1 MTAKETQRLK
11 SKIVGLYRDNV
22 KNYVRNLDSD
32 GLTSFFDNINLFR
45 KMLKAGG
52 EDFICM
58 KNLLERSLKSAD
70 FNPKEISLLV
80 IFMYLLLAEG
90 SVCNYLSFVS
100 YLLVARGHDLFS
112 YTKRK
117 YVKDSMNEIMK
128 VEMWAKIKFLNHCG
142 FGALTKE
149 YDSTFR
155 NDIAHHNYE
164 IDDKGI
170 IWVRGKSVDLEP
182 KLDSLLKLLALM
194 DETLGE
200 IRKNMGKI
208 LTKMKKNEV

>member
-1 MTAKETQRLK
+1 MTMGK
-11 SKIVGLYRDNV
+11 SYEILTWLGFLAIVIAVILISAGYH
-22 KNYVRNLDSD
+22 
-32 GLTSFFDNINLFR
+32 LT
-45 KMLKAGG
+45 
-52 EDFICM
+52 
-58 KNLLERSLKSAD
+58 
-70 FNPKEISLLV
+70 
-80 IFMYLLLAEG
+80 AEG
-90 SVCNYLSFVS
+90 QICNYLNYVS

-142 FGALTKE
+142 FDALTKE

-170 IWVRGKSVDLEP
+170 IWVRGKSVDLAP
-182 KLDSLLKLLALM
+182 KLDSSLKLLDFM
-194 DETLGE
+194 NETLGKIKKE
-200 IRKNMGKI
+200 SEKI
-208 LTKMKKNEV
+208 LIKMKKKRKSD